1 MSMEPEQPASEG
13 TPSTTAPEKPNPFGR
28 LIGVLFSPDETFA
41 SIARRP
47 DWVVPLLLFMALAL
61 FGGWVFSHH
70 VDFLTAARAQMEAQG
85 RLTPEQIDRGLKFNA
100 VLFKVIS
107 YLAPIVSVVIFTIVA
122 SLMMLAF
129 RMMGGEGEFRQY
141 FSVTLYAWVP
151 QILQGLIIEGIL
163 LTRSVAAGAETL
175 PTLLKSNLAFLVDM
189 KEHAV
194 LFSLL
199 SSLDIFTI
207 WSVILMAI
215 GFAYVSRLSKGK
227 SAGIVIVVWGFWV
240 LLKTG
245 GAALGSLMR
254 ARK

>member
-13 TPSTTAPEKPNPFGR
+13 APTTAAPAKANPFGR

-47 DWVVPLLLFMALAL
+47 DWVVPLLLFMAISL
-61 FGGWVFSHH
+61 FGGWVFAHH
-70 VDFLTAARAQMEAQG
+70 VDFLSAARTQLEAQG
-85 RLTPEQIDRGLKFNA
+85 KLSPEQIDRALKFNA
-100 VLFKVIS
+100 ALFKVIS
-107 YLAPIVSVVIFTIVA
+107 YCAPIVSVVIFTIVA
-122 SLMMLAF
+122 AVMMLGF
-129 RMMGGEGEFRQY
+129 RMMGGEGDFRQY

-151 QILQGLIIEGIL
+151 QILQGLIMEIIL
-163 LTRSVAAGAETL
+163 LTRSTVTGAEAL

-189 KEHAV
+189 KDHAV
-194 LFSLL
+194 LFSVL
-199 SSLDIFTI
+199 SSLDVFTI

-215 GFAYVSRLSKGK
+215 GFAYVSRFSKAK
-227 SAGIVIVVWGFWV
+227 SAGIVVVVWGFWV

-245 GAALGSLMR
+245 GAAVGAMMR